1 MDPSLQDEDIISFNQ
16 NYNLVNQSQN
26 TPPTPPA
33 VSPAKGN
40 SFDFSGIV
48 VQSQED
54 FDRLPPAQQ
63 QMLRN
68 MKQGVQYTPAAAA
81 QFVEQFN
88 TKLSEQSTP
97 KAQAESQAAQ
107 FGLQKTKL
115 DIGKLEQETIAKA
128 KEQAEIDVRKQ
139 LVLGKIE
146 KFTNPKAQGYTP
158 MDGLVGKWD
167 GSAGAMIDSGG
178 WNDAK
183 AAQRAELE
191 RLVNNDVLELTK
203 FLKPVSQDELKF
215 LKSMTPR
222 LHQNDTI
229 WKDYLLDA
237 KTRIEGAGQPAPAQ
251 APVQPAAQPNSAAA
265 FQQAPPQAAP
275 AQPAAPQSRVIRGQR
290 FVQLPNGNWIPQ

>member
-1 MDPSLQDEDIISFNQ
+1 MDPSLQAEDIVSFNQ
-16 NYNLVNQSQN
+16 NYNM
-26 TPPTPPA
+26 PPTPPA

-40 SFDFSGIV
+40 SFDFSSIV
-48 VQSQED
+48 VQSDED
-54 FDRLPPAQQ
+54 FARLPESQKQ
-63 QMLRN
+63 LLRN
-68 MKQGVQYTPAAAA
+68 MKQGIQYTPQAAAE
-81 QFVEQFN
+81 FVETFN
-88 TKLSEQSTP
+88 TRLIEQSSP
-97 KAQAESQAAQ
+97 KAQAASQAAQ
-107 FGLQKTKL
+107 LTSRKTQL
-115 DIGKLEQETIAKA
+115 DIDKLEQETIAKA

-139 LVLGKIE
+139 IVLGKIE
-146 KFTNPKAQGYTP
+146 KYTNPNSQNYTP
-158 MDGLVGKWD
+158 IEGLVGKWD

-237 KTRIEGAGQPAPAQ
+237 KTRIEGAGQPSAPSQAPA
-251 APVQPAAQPNSAAA
+251 QPAAQPNSAAA
-265 FQQAPPQAAP
+265 FHQAPPQAAP

>member
-1 MDPSLQDEDIISFNQ
+1 MTPQPNPTAEDMADFVTPVAEMPPPPPQ
-16 NYNLVNQSQN
+16 RQS
-26 TPPTPPA
+26 
-33 VSPAKGN
+33 KGL
-40 SFDFSGIV
+40 SFDFNGLIA
-48 VQSQED
+48 
-54 FDRLPPAQQ
+54 RLQTEGFESLSSPQKELLYHLKENPDL
-63 QMLRN
+63 QMSPEQMAMFVTETDKRLR
-68 MKQGVQYTPAAAA
+68 
-81 QFVEQFN
+81 EQN
-88 TKLSEQSTP
+88 TP

-107 FGLQKTKL
+107 LTSRKTQL

-146 KFTNPKAQGYTP
+146 KYTNPKAQGYTP

-251 APVQPAAQPNSAAA
+251 APAQPAAQPNSATA
-265 FQQAPPQAAP
+265 FHQAPPQAAP

>member
-1 MDPSLQDEDIISFNQ
+1 MDATMDPSLQAEDIVSFNQ
-16 NYNLVNQSQN
+16 NYNMVPQSQN
-26 TPPTPPA
+26 TPPA

-107 FGLQKTKL
+107 LTSRKTQL

-146 KFTNPKAQGYTP
+146 KYTNPKAQGYTK

-167 GSAGAMIDSGG
+167 GSGGAMIDSGG

-251 APVQPAAQPNSAAA
+251 APAQPAAQPNSAAA
-265 FQQAPPQAAP
+265 FQQAPQT
-275 AQPAAPQSRVIRGQR
+275 
-290 FVQLPNGNWIPQ
+290 QLPAVRISPGGQKLILNPDGRTYSVAR

>member
-40 SFDFSGIV
+40 SFDFSSIV

-88 TKLSEQSTP
+88 TKLSEQNSP

-107 FGLQKTKL
+107 LTSRKTQL

-128 KEQAEIDVRKQ
+128 KEQAEIEVRKQ

-146 KFTNPKAQGYTP
+146 KYTNPKAQGYTK

-167 GSAGAMIDSGG
+167 GSGGAMIDSGG

-222 LHQNDTI
+222 LHQNEMI

-251 APVQPAAQPNSAAA
+251 APAQPAAQPNSAAA
-265 FQQAPPQAAP
+265 FQQAPQT
-275 AQPAAPQSRVIRGQR
+275 
-290 FVQLPNGNWIPQ
+290 QLPAVRISPGGQKLILNPDGRTYSVAR

>member
-1 MDPSLQDEDIISFNQ
+1 MTPQPNPTAEDMADFVTPVAEMPAPPPQ
-16 NYNLVNQSQN
+16 RQS
-26 TPPTPPA
+26 
-33 VSPAKGN
+33 KGL
-40 SFDFSGIV
+40 SFDFNGLIG
-48 VQSQED
+48 
-54 FDRLPPAQQ
+54 RLQTNGFESLSAPQKELLYHLKENPDL
-63 QMLRN
+63 QMSPEQMAMFVTETDKRLR
-68 MKQGVQYTPAAAA
+68 
-81 QFVEQFN
+81 
-88 TKLSEQSTP
+88 EQSSP

-107 FGLQKTKL
+107 LTSRKTQL

-146 KFTNPKAQGYTP
+146 KFTNPKAKGYTP
-158 MDGLVGKWD
+158 IDGLVGKWD
-167 GSAGAMIDSGG
+167 GSAGAMMDSGG

-237 KTRIEGAGQPAPAQ
+237 KTRIEGAGAPA
-251 APVQPAAQPNSAAA
+251 QPAAQPNSA
-265 FQQAPPQAAP
+265 PPKAAP
-275 AQPAAPQSRVIRGQR
+275 AQSAAPKSRVIRGQR

>member
-1 MDPSLQDEDIISFNQ
+1 MTPQPNPTAEDMADFVTPVAEMPPPPPQ
-16 NYNLVNQSQN
+16 RQS
-26 TPPTPPA
+26 
-33 VSPAKGN
+33 KGL
-40 SFDFSGIV
+40 SFDFNGLTARLQTEGFESLSRP
-48 VQSQED
+48 QQELLYHLKD
-54 FDRLPPAQQ
+54 NPDLQMSPEQMAMFVTETDKRL
-63 QMLRN
+63 R
-68 MKQGVQYTPAAAA
+68 
-81 QFVEQFN
+81 EQN
-88 TKLSEQSTP
+88 SP

-107 FGLQKTKL
+107 LTSRKTQL

-128 KEQAEIDVRKQ
+128 KDQAEIEVRKQ

-146 KFTNPKAQGYTP
+146 KYTNPEAQGYTK

-167 GSAGAMIDSGG
+167 GSGGAMIDSGG

-222 LHQNDTI
+222 LHQNEMI

-237 KTRIEGAGQPAPAQ
+237 KTRIEGAGQPAPSQ
-251 APVQPAAQPNSAAA
+251 APVQPAAQPNSAPA
-265 FQQAPPQAAP
+265 FPQT
-275 AQPAAPQSRVIRGQR
+275 
-290 FVQLPNGNWIPQ
+290 QLPAVRISPGGQKLILNPDGRTYSVAR

>member
-54 FDRLPPAQQ
+54 FDRLPSAQQ

-88 TKLSEQSTP
+88 TKLSEQNTP

-128 KEQAEIDVRKQ
+128 KEQAEIEVRKQ

-146 KFTNPKAQGYTP
+146 KYTNPKAQGYTP

-251 APVQPAAQPNSAAA
+251 APAQPAAQPNSAAA
-265 FQQAPPQAAP
+265 FHQAPPQAAP

>member
-1 MDPSLQDEDIISFNQ
+1 MHMTPQPNPTAEDMADF
-16 NYNLVNQSQN
+16 VTPVAEM
-26 TPPTPPA
+26 TPPPPQRQ
-33 VSPAKGN
+33 SKGL
-40 SFDFSGIV
+40 SFDFNGLTARLQTEGFESLSRP
-48 VQSQED
+48 QQELLYHLKD
-54 FDRLPPAQQ
+54 NPDLQMSPEQMAMFVTETDKRL
-63 QMLRN
+63 R
-68 MKQGVQYTPAAAA
+68 
-81 QFVEQFN
+81 EQN
-88 TKLSEQSTP
+88 TP

-107 FGLQKTKL
+107 LTSRKTQL

-146 KFTNPKAQGYTP
+146 KYTNPKAQGYTK

-167 GSAGAMIDSGG
+167 GSGGAMIDSGG

-222 LHQNDTI
+222 LHQNEMI

-237 KTRIEGAGQPAPAQ
+237 KTRIEGAGQPAPSQ
-251 APVQPAAQPNSAAA
+251 SPVQPAAQPNSAAA
-265 FQQAPPQAAP
+265 FHQAPQT
-275 AQPAAPQSRVIRGQR
+275 
-290 FVQLPNGNWIPQ
+290 QLPAVRISPGGQKLILNPDGRTYSVAR